1 MNAKAAMKYELTRR
15 ILNNPKKREEIDM
28 PDPDGNTWLIDASR
42 ENNVD
47 LVLLLLQNGAD
58 PWRENHA
65 SENALTVAD
74 NEGSTDVASIIR
86 DYMEFVNQESVLQ
99 ELPGVA

>member
-1 MNAKAAMKYELTRR
+1 MNTKAAMKYELTRR

-47 LVLLLLQNGAD
+47 LVILLLEQGAD
-58 PWRENHA
+58 PFRENHA

-74 NEGSTDVASIIR
+74 NEGSTTVATIIR
-86 DYMEFVNQESVLQ
+86 DYVEFLTQESA
-99 ELPGVA
+99 EEA